1 MYCAKLLVATAKQRL
16 AFCEQSVATLA
27 KEQRLARREW
37 WVVVKLA
44 SAALLPGPS
53 LSPPAGAVPGLS
65 LSPPAAALVP
75 GLSLSPP
82 AGAVPGL
89 SLSPPAGAVPGLSL
103 SPPATSQQGG
113 RLAR

>member
-1 MYCAKLLVATAKQRL
+1 MGNSPCVRLPSLSECDAKLGALRVRMYCAKLLVATAKQRL

-65 LSPPAAALVP
+65 LSPPA
-75 GLSLSPP
+75 
-82 AGAVPGL
+82 
-89 SLSPPAGAVPGLSL
+89 
-103 SPPATSQQGG
+103 TSQQGG